1 MIPCCDLLARSTF
14 ATNIYAETMEH
25 CRYEETEA
33 ILRDIIANGRDEV
46 ASFLLD
52 TVGQLEEQGEEAGC
66 GDRRV
71 EEERHDYDG
80 SGDPMLVQEG
90 ARGDGSG
97 DRTESGQ
104 VNIVGER
111 SRNSKFSTH
120 HQDQSME

>member
-1 MIPCCDLLARSTF
+1 
-14 ATNIYAETMEH
+14 MEH
-25 CRYEETEA
+25 CRDEETEA
-33 ILRDIIANGRDEV
+33 ILRDIIANRRDEV

-52 TVGQLEEQGEEAGC
+52 TVGQLEEQGEEAGY

-90 ARGDGSG
+90 AHGDGSG

-104 VNIVGER
+104 VNILVKPVLT
-111 SRNSKFSTH
+111 S
-120 HQDQSME
+120 